1 MSASKT
7 GEDGVENQ
15 KTDLPTDDLYSLLR
29 ALLSHAAKEYGESG
43 NLVLH
48 LDKGPKTPGKLLWN
62 VLPDMSGWVLT
73 FVEES
78 DGKDKDDVQEAV

>member
-1 MSASKT
+1 MESQRA
-7 GEDGVENQ
+7 
-15 KTDLPTDDLYSLLR
+15 DLSTDDLYSLLR
-29 ALLSHAAKEYGESG
+29 ALLSHAVKEYGESG

-62 VLPDMSGWVLT
+62 VLPDMSGYVIT